1 MPSVLCGFYY
11 RQNYGRQVIHMAEY
25 LNICQYC
32 GKEFIAKQKQT
43 KFCSRKCRDID
54 YRIRKGVPCNKNTEP
69 YRKKCAECGK
79 IFDTFYSRVV
89 TCSPECSKA
98 HRKKKDK
105 GRIDKRKK
113 TDYSLEEYNLW
124 RKQQAEERK
133 QVRKIEKQ
141 WYRALHTVER
151 ECEMCG
157 ELFYCLDTEANK
169 TCSAE
174 CSKKLSN
181 KKHDRRIPKNQR
193 IDNINIRRLYK
204 RDGGKCYI
212 CGGKCD
218 FNDWRTSGKGNKYP
232 GDKYPTIEHIFPV
245 SRGGLDAWDNVK
257 LACWKCNLNKSDGI
271 IHMMPMDKIY
281 AYSQKAE
288 IQAKKTAQYTLDG
301 ELIKIWNS
309 TAQIKRELGLNDKH
323 IQNVCR
329 GDNSNTGNAYG
340 YHWEYVI

>member
-1 MPSVLCGFYY
+1 
-11 RQNYGRQVIHMAEY
+11 MAEY
-25 LNICQYC
+25 NNKCQYC
-32 GKEFIAKQKQT
+32 NKEFIAKQKQT
-43 KFCSRKCRDID
+43 KFCSHKCRDID

-69 YRKKCAECGK
+69 YRKRCTECGK

-157 ELFYCLDTEANK
+157 ELFYCLDSESRK
-169 TCSAE
+169 TCSSK
-174 CSKKLSN
+174 CSKRLANIRKD
-181 KKHDRRIPKNQR
+181 KRIPKSQR
-193 IDNINIRRLYK
+193 IDRISLVKLFK
-204 RDGGKCYI
+204 RDKGKCYI
-212 CGGKCD
+212 CGSECN
-218 FNDWRTSGKGNKYP
+218 FQDWRLSNKGNRFP
-232 GDKYPTIEHIFPV
+232 GETYPTIEHIIPI
-245 SRGGLDAWDNVK
+245 SRGGLDSWDNVR
-257 LACWKCNLNKSDGI
+257 LACWKCNLDKSDGI
-271 IHMMPMDKIY
+271 IKIEPMSRTF
-281 AYSQKAE
+281 AYSEKKNAT
-288 IQAKKTAQYTLDG
+288 QAKRTAQYTLDG
-301 ELIKIWNS
+301 ELLRIWDS
-309 TAQIKRELGLNDKH
+309 TSQIKRELGMNDKH

-329 GDNSNTGNAYG
+329 GENSNTGNAYG
-340 YHWEYVI
+340 YHWEYIS